1 MIFSGDIACP
11 NLDQLPIINM
21 PNVLRHKVWVSN
33 LEGAIELDQNKYIQ
47 EMVVFN
53 NYEAIKEIKKNFNL
67 QGVGLANNHITDTS
81 SIIETKK
88 NLDDLEIKYF
98 GAGETIAKAKK
109 TCVIVDENNI
119 EVVILNFGWR
129 SISCIEAEQNK
140 QGVNSYNKKNILNQ
154 FNIARGVY
162 PNAKIVAYFHWNYEL
177 ELYPQPFDR
186 ELSYEL
192 IDRGI
197 DAVIGCHAAKGGHR

>member
-21 PNVLRHKVWVSN
+21 PNDLRHKVWVSN

-67 QGVGLANNHITDTS
+67 QGLGLANNHITDTS

-109 TCVIVDENNI
+109 
-119 EVVILNFGWR
+119 
-129 SISCIEAEQNK
+129 
-140 QGVNSYNKKNILNQ
+140 
-154 FNIARGVY
+154 
-162 PNAKIVAYFHWNYEL
+162 
-177 ELYPQPFDR
+177 
-186 ELSYEL
+186 
-192 IDRGI
+192 
-197 DAVIGCHAAKGGHR
+197 HAL